1 MVAFGNL
8 WRSIPSR
15 VLSGFVILGFS
26 WAQIG
31 RLNLSR
37 PEFSSLV
44 ISGEQNPTHLYEQAH
59 DRVGNH
65 CGQEGEN
72 HLSATFCSF
81 LLGRRFLEKRNHCP
95 SERNQQ
101 ANHGTNY
108 RVGQTDKSGND
119 GDDYVGTRLAHL
131 LLFIHSKKISCS
143 VAPSDGQKV
152 VHTFVCNY
160 YTAQIVPCII
170 S

>member
-1 MVAFGNL
+1 MI
-8 WRSIPSR
+8 S
-15 VLSGFVILGFS
+15 
-26 WAQIG
+26 
-31 RLNLSR
+31 SR

-59 DRVGNH
+59 DRVGNR

-72 HLSATFCSF
+72 HLCATFCSF
-81 LLGRRFLEKRNHCP
+81 LLGRVCLEKGNRCLG
-95 SERNQQ
+95 ERNQQ

-131 LLFIHSKKISCS
+131 L
-143 VAPSDGQKV
+143 
-152 VHTFVCNY
+152 
-160 YTAQIVPCII
+160 
-170 S
+170 

>member
-65 CGQEGEN
+65 CGQKGEN
-72 HLSATFCSF
+72 HLCATFCSF

-119 GDDYVGTRLAHL
+119 GDDDVGTRLAL
-131 LLFIHSKKISCS
+131 LL
-143 VAPSDGQKV
+143 
-152 VHTFVCNY
+152 
-160 YTAQIVPCII
+160 
-170 S
+170 